1 VFRYA
6 RGVTVWAALH
16 LLLMAACMS
25 TLVPPPL
32 ALALGVVT
40 ALTGLARF
48 PEASRRASR
57 LMMQT
62 CIVLLGLRIDLGQ
75 LWREA
80 SSGFAFAAA
89 TIVGAFVVGFGLGR
103 LLGIGREQ
111 TLLVSSGTA
120 ICGGSAIAAVGSA
133 IKASSTSMAVATGA
147 IFILNA
153 AALALFPVIGRALS
167 LTDVQYGTWVG
178 VAVHDMAS
186 VAGAGAAYG
195 GSAALDT
202 AMVVKLSRV
211 VWILPCTLVATWLM
225 AAPTGDGPSRTITRA
240 AQPFLVGFLLASL
253 ARTLVPS
260 LAAHEAWI
268 KQVATGGF
276 GGAIFLI
283 GTGLSAAALRSVGW
297 RVLVQA
303 TVTWVTLATTTLLA
317 IIWWK
322 T

>member
-1 VFRYA
+1 MTASGIFY
-6 RGVTVWAALH
+6 
-16 LLLMAACMS
+16 LLLLVTCLS

-32 ALALGVVT
+32 ALAIGVVT
-40 ALTGLARF
+40 ALAGLARF
-48 PEASRRASR
+48 PEASRRGSR
-57 LMMQT
+57 LVMQT

-89 TIVGAFVVGFGLGR
+89 TIVGAFVVAFGLGR

-133 IKASSTSMAVATGA
+133 IQASTTSMAVATGA

-153 AALALFPVIGRALS
+153 VALNVFPLLGHALG
-167 LTDVQYGTWVG
+167 LTDTQYGTWVG

-195 GSAALDT
+195 TSAALDT

-211 VWILPCTLVATWLM
+211 VWILPCTVFAVWMTGTPAT
-225 AAPTGDGPSRTITRA
+225 GGPATAWRRA
-240 AQPFLVGFLLASL
+240 AQPFLIGFLLASV
-253 ARTLVPS
+253 ARTLVPA
-260 LAAHEAWI
+260 LAGCEAII
-268 KQVATGGF
+268 KKVATGGF

-283 GTGLSAAALRSVGW
+283 GAGLSVAAVRSVGW

-303 TVTWVTLATTTLLA
+303 TVTWVTLAAASLMA
-317 IIWWK
+317 IMWWK
-322 T
+322 G

>member
-1 VFRYA
+1 
-6 RGVTVWAALH
+6 
-16 LLLMAACMS
+16 MS
-25 TLVPPPL
+25 TLVPPPI
-32 ALALGVVT
+32 ALAVGVAT
-40 ALTGLARF
+40 ALAGLSEF
-48 PEASRRASR
+48 PEASRKVSR
-57 LMMQT
+57 LLMQT

-153 AALALFPVIGRALS
+153 AALALFPVIGRALG

-225 AAPTGDGPSRTITRA
+225 TAPANAGASRAWTRA

-253 ARTLVPS
+253 ARTLLPG
-260 LAAHEAWI
+260 LAAHEGWI

-283 GTGLSAAALRSVGW
+283 GAGLSVAALRSVGW

-303 TVTWVTLATTTLLA
+303 TLTWVTLATASLA
-317 IIWWK
+317 AIAWWK
-322 T
+322 A